1 MKKSKLS
8 KRTGRAIIIAA
19 VIGLVAI
26 AVFVANLFIPIK
38 YLSAYIVRRLDPLEE
53 NSARVTFVD
62 VGHGD
67 CVIVE
72 LPDGETMLIDGGDG
86 RYSNQLTVLKELNR
100 RGIADIDYLV
110 CTSVKSEHCGGL
122 AEVIKYK
129 NVNKIYLPY
138 CLIIDITSEY
148 SAFIEAAEGIG
159 ASLDYI
165 EFGVTEGGAGWS
177 FSFLSPSVREAGE
190 GSEYYDLNHNPTD
203 ENINRASAVMW
214 LDVAGAQ
221 FLFLS
226 DTTSET
232 CDERFVFLNE
242 VGNLDELDDLYSRFG
257 IKLSDCDV
265 IMAAMHGAEDGV
277 NEALYEAADPEI
289 TVISVGDNGE
299 DAPSISALAAAQN
312 DGGALYRTDRHGT
325 VTMTVNDGNIAVA

>member
-38 YLSAYIVRRLDPLEE
+38 YLSAYIVSRLDPLEE

-100 RGIADIDYLV
+100 RGIDDIDYLV

-122 AEVIKYK
+122 AEIIKYK
-129 NVNKIYLPY
+129 NINKIYLPY
-138 CLIIDITSEY
+138 CILTDITSEWT
-148 SAFIEAAEGIG
+148 AFTDAVDGLAAERNYN
-159 ASLDYI
+159 D
-165 EFGVTEGGAGWS
+165 FGGGESGDGWS
-177 FSFLSPSVREAGE
+177 FLFLSPSVIEAGE
-190 GSEYYDLNHNPTD
+190 DSEYYDLNHNPTD

-242 VGNLDELDDLYSRFG
+242 VGDLYKLFG

-277 NEALYEAADPEI
+277 NEALYEAADPKI

-299 DAPSISALAAAQN
+299 GAPSTDALAAAQYN
-312 DGGALYRTDRHGT
+312 GGALYRTDRHGT